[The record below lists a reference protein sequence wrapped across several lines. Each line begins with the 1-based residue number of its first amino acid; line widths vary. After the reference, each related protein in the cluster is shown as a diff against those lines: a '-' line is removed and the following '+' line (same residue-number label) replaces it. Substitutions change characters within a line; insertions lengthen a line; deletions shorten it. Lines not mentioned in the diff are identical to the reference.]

1 MKHMNKGSKT
11 LSDIELD
18 SLLANPP
25 LPADRGFSSRIENHV
40 ARELRKARGVFLAV
54 SAAWVLIS
62 SAVLFKYSPS
72 VFQMVKTV
80 SVDISL
86 LTIIDVSAFT
96 TFSITPL
103 FLVTVLAS
111 LVLFTIVKITD

>member
-40 ARELRKARGVFLAV
+40 ARELRRLEGCFWQLAPLGFL
-54 SAAWVLIS
+54 SLQLYFLNIS
-62 SAVLFKYSPS
+62 PRF
-72 VFQMVKTV
+72 FRW
-80 SVDISL
+80 
-86 LTIIDVSAFT
+86 
-96 TFSITPL
+96 
-103 FLVTVLAS
+103 
-111 LVLFTIVKITD
+111 